1 MVIDMKHSFRFVC
14 AAILGFS
21 TAGFVSGCGEHDE
34 RPETTKK
41 AVVFDEVPETLR
53 DAAKKAIAGVEFNEA
68 WQNIDKEGKLHSYE
82 IRGRKA
88 DDGKIREVRVS
99 TSGEILEME

>member
-1 MVIDMKHSFRFVC
+1 MVIDMKHGFRFVC
-14 AAILGFS
+14 AVILVFS
-21 TAGFVSGCGEHDE
+21 TAGFVSGCGEHDL
-34 RPETTKK
+34 PPDMTKK
-41 AVVFDEVPETLR
+41 AVAFDEVPETLR

-68 WQNIDKEGKLHSYE
+68 WQNVDKEGKLHSYE

-99 TSGEILEME
+99 TTGDILEME